1 MAAANAVLVFGS
13 IRKAGGN
20 DTGAFKVST
29 ELFGW
34 KNKRTGEVVQH
45 RQNDVQNITLINTGG
60 GMYQVRFEMN
70 AAKDNAVLR
79 FCGFSEKGIAELK
92 QHLDTHF
99 KVPVN
104 MDEVAHTGWHWG
116 TYEFDNN
123 TFKLKIDEKT
133 AIDIDAK
140 NVSQVTVPAKTD
152 LAVELKTDKA
162 MATGDELVEIRFFM
176 PNKPDTEDNELQLED
191 LKQVRLY
198 TVCGYTTTAQTFL
211 LKAGLDELKTET
223 VALLTDVPL
232 IVPRG
237 RFEIEFTR
245 RHIKLHGKSY
255 DYNMFFTNIS
265 RMFLV
270 PKPNSPHVNFIV
282 GLHQAMR
289 HGQTRYPYVVMQ
301 FDAEEDIELEINM
314 PQADLQTMKLDKLMT
329 GKTFN
334 VVTKL
339 FGTLVSK
346 PIVVPGEFKSEKGE
360 SVGSSMRVSK
370 STQGFSC
377 TYKATS
383 GHLFPLNR
391 SLLFIV
397 KPVIF
402 IRFDDII
409 SVEFSRTGMST
420 QNRFFA
426 FSIATKLGQE
436 FEFTNI
442 DRAEFE
448 PLSKYLA
455 SRDVK
460 IKRLEEAENTANY
473 RAAQLAAAEDDEDDE
488 EDEDFEDEEGKN
500 DTSRRTQRHA
510 ESDEEGSD
518 EDEDEEEEE

>member
-13 IRKAGGN
+13 IRQSGGS

-60 GMYQVRFEMN
+60 GTYQVRFEMN

-79 FCGFSEKGIAELK
+79 FCGFSEKGIAELR
-92 QHLDTHF
+92 QHLETHF
-99 KVPVN
+99 KVPIT

-116 TYEFDNN
+116 TYEFDSN

-140 NVSQVTVPAKTD
+140 SVSQVTVPAKTD
-152 LAVELKTDKA
+152 LAVEIKPEKA
-162 MATGDELVEIRFFM
+162 STTGDELVEIRFFM
-176 PNKPDTEDNELQLED
+176 PNKPDSEDNELQLED
-191 LKQVRLY
+191 LK
-198 TVCGYTTTAQTFL
+198 QTFL

-314 PQADLQTMKLDKLMT
+314 PPADLQTMKLEKLMT

-346 PIVVPGEFKSEKGE
+346 PIVVPGEFKSDKGE
-360 SVGSSMRVSK
+360 S
-370 STQGFSC
+370 GFSC

-460 IKRLEEAENTANY
+460 IKRLEEAEKAANY
-473 RAAQLAAAEDDEDDE
+473 RAAQLAGAEDDEDDE
-488 EDEDFEDEEGKN
+488 EDEDFEDEE
-500 DTSRRTQRHA
+500 
-510 ESDEEGSD
+510 ESDDDGSD
-518 EDEDEEEEE
+518 ELEEEEEEE

>member
-1 MAAANAVLVFGS
+1 MATPNPVLVFSS
-13 IRKAGGN
+13 IRRPETP

-34 KNKRTGEVVQH
+34 KNKRTGEVIQH
-45 RQNDVQNITLINTGG
+45 KHSDVQNIVLINTGAG
-60 GMYQVRFEMN
+60 TYQLCFEM
-70 AAKDNAVLR
+70 KQEKEHGVLR
-79 FCGFSEKGIAELK
+79 FCGFSEKAVEQLK
-92 QHLDTHF
+92 QHFDKYF
-99 KVPVN
+99 SVPVAQ
-104 MDEVAHTGWHWG
+104 DEVAHTGWHWG

-123 TFKLKIDEKT
+123 TFKLRIGEKMG
-133 AIDIDAK
+133 INIDAK
-140 NVSQVTVPAKTD
+140 NVSQVTTPAKTD
-152 LAVELKTDKA
+152 LAVEFKPPSTIGN
-162 MATGDELVEIRFFM
+162 GDELMEIRFCI
-176 PNKPDTEDNELQLED
+176 PNKPDAEDNELQLED
-191 LKQVRLY
+191 LK
-198 TVCGYTTTAQTFL
+198 QTFL
-211 LKAGLDELKTET
+211 LKAGLDELKSET

-237 RFEIEFTR
+237 RYEIEFTR

-255 DYNMFFTNIS
+255 DYTMLFTNIS

-270 PKPNSPHVNFIV
+270 PKPNSPHVNFIL
-282 GLHQAMR
+282 GLNQAMR
-289 HGQTRYPYVVMQ
+289 QGQTRYPYVVMQ
-301 FDAEEDIELEINM
+301 FDADEDIELEINM
-314 PQADLQTMKLDKLMT
+314 PPADIEAMKLEKVMT

-346 PIVVPGEFKSEKGE
+346 PIVVPGEFKSDKGE
-360 SVGSSMRVSK
+360 S
-370 STQGFSC
+370 GFSC

-420 QNRFFA
+420 QNRLFA
-426 FSIATKLGQE
+426 FSIATKVGQE
-436 FEFTNI
+436 YEFTNI

-455 SRDVK
+455 SKDVK
-460 IKRLEEAENTANY
+460 IKKEEEEAGQSGY
-473 RAAQLAAAEDDEDDE
+473 RNSQMDEDDDDDDE
-488 EDEDFEDEEGKN
+488 EDEDFEDE
-500 DTSRRTQRHA
+500 S
-510 ESDEEGSD
+510 ESDDD
-518 EDEDEEEEE
+518 EDDEAEEDEEE